1 MNTITDLSHCF
12 LNLSSDISMLTFA
25 NVIDTEADR
34 NGIHF
39 AGSFSINQRNKK
51 NSGMSLTLAS
61 FLIFSLLGQF

>member
-1 MNTITDLSHCF
+1 
-12 LNLSSDISMLTFA
+12 MLTFA